1 MDSFWLAKLRVGS
14 AGYRERFCGRVVMT
28 VLLLL
33 PLAPFAVASDPLK
46 LAEALHAEIIK
57 LLPKQVGDFRQVGT
71 IRSNDPSNT
80 ANVFSSNTQS
90 PLNALVEY
98 TSPDGAKL
106 QVELVRFSQDAD
118 AYSFL
123 TLTGRR
129 DQPVAQLSK
138 EVGTATVVLPE
149 SISFFKGRTFVRVY
163 EIGAKKN
170 DKSLELARLISERLE
185 SGEGDVPV
193 LVKHLPSWEEAQ
205 QRLAYFARFK
215 SLKDALPSQPI
226 LETVQSQGD
235 ADAVAS
241 TYGSAHLLIVEFN
254 TPQLAADND
263 RAISAKIQELK
274 QQGQLVPSAYRR
286 IGNYSVFVFKAENEQ
301 TASALIDQIKY
312 EQVVQWLGDNPNL
325 LDRAQRDYYETTAG
339 VLVAV
344 VKASGLSLLAC
355 LAIGGIFGALL
366 FSYRRAQQKTTE
378 AYSDAGGMLRL
389 NIDEMTPKS
398 DPARL
403 LGPGR

>member
-1 MDSFWLAKLRVGS
+1 
-14 AGYRERFCGRVVMT
+14 MT
-28 VLLLL
+28 VLLVLA
-33 PLAPFAVASDPLK
+33 LAPFAVASDPLK

-71 IRSNDPSNT
+71 IRSIDPSNT
-80 ANVFSSNTQS
+80 ANVFSSNTQY

-149 SISFFKGRTFVRVY
+149 SISFFKGRTFVRVS
-163 EIGAKKN
+163 EIGAHKN

-185 SGEGDVPV
+185 SGEGEVPV

-263 RAISAKIQELK
+263 RAISAKIQALK
-274 QQGQLVPSAYRR
+274 QQAQAVPAAYRR
-286 IGNYSVFVFKAENEQ
+286 VGNYSVFVFNAENEQ
-301 TASALIDQIKY
+301 TASALIDQVTY

-325 LDRAQRDYYETTAG
+325 LERAQRDYYETTAG

-389 NIDEMTPKS
+389 NIDEMTPQS

>member
-1 MDSFWLAKLRVGS
+1 MYSTWSRKI
-14 AGYRERFCGRVVMT
+14 MT

-33 PLAPFAVASDPLK
+33 AFAPLATASDIEK
-46 LAEALHAEIIK
+46 LIQPAFGDVIK
-57 LLPKQVGDFRQVGT
+57 ALPKELGTFRQVSN
-71 IRSNDPSNT
+71 IRSLEPSNPLRVDT
-80 ANVFSSNTQS
+80 ANSHSLDVQ
-90 PLNALVEY
+90 VEY
-98 TSPDGAKL
+98 VSADGVRL
-106 QVELVRFSQDAD
+106 RVELIKFPQDAD

-129 DQPVAQLSK
+129 DHAVARLSK

-149 SISFFKGRTFVRVY
+149 SISFFKGRSFVRVS
-163 EIGAKKN
+163 EASGKPDTN
-170 DKSLELARLISERLE
+170 ESLELARLISDRLE
-185 SGEGDVPV
+185 KGEGDVPV
-193 LVKHLPSWEEAQ
+193 LVKHLPNWEEAQ

-215 SLKDALPSQPI
+215 SLKDALLNQPI
-226 LETVQSQGD
+226 LEAVQSQGD

-263 RAISAKIQELK
+263 RGISAKLPELR
-274 QQGQLVPSAYRR
+274 QQGQPVPSAYRR
-286 IGNYSVFVFKAENEQ
+286 VGNYSVFVFNAENEQ
-301 TASALIDQIKY
+301 TAGALIDQVKY

-325 LDRAQRDYYETTAG
+325 LERAQRDYYQTTAG

-355 LAIGGIFGALL
+355 LAIGALIGGLL
-366 FSYRRAQQKTTE
+366 FSYRRAQQKTTD

-403 LGPGR
+403 LGPGH